1 VLSRIAHGLRDLGA
15 CRADDLVMALGL
27 FPTDSHFEVTKPP
40 AERTTNLWK
49 SLRTK
54 HEQRDHED
62 EDEMRGLKDVANH
75 EKQLSR

>member
-1 VLSRIAHGLRDLGA
+1 
-15 CRADDLVMALGL
+15 MALGL
-27 FPTDSHFEVTKPP
+27 FPTYSHFEVTKPP

-62 EDEMRGLKDVANH
+62 EDEMRRLKDVADH
-75 EKQLSR
+75 ETQLSR